1 MQLMKFACS
10 PRTRKQAARRESKFK
25 PAFAFGFAEHTS
37 LFFSLTNM
45 FLLCVMMVLTRTLAP
60 QEARRRSG
68 HGRRRHGQSAFF
80 PRWLADLTPPEVSGP
95 REEQRGTCKRQR
107 LKRGAPGRIGPLR
120 LQLLQSN
127 PPKNNKNT
135 QQNNKHDNIYHKKD
149 FS

>member
-107 LKRGAPGRIGPLR
+107 LKRGAPGGPR
-120 LQLLQSN
+120 EDRAPEAAASAIK
-127 PPKNNKNT
+127 PPKE
-135 QQNNKHDNIYHKKD
+135 QQKHTAKQQT
-149 FS
+149 